1 MCKLHKNVKQTITK
15 YRKSTGSECGPKNR
29 KCNRRRQA
37 VSIIIIC
44 INELNVLGN
53 ELNVWSR
60 VNYRWGQMQTVC
72 LQPLQTICMQC
83 ICSRV
88 AFTRRPPFFTYSR
101 LLQNFLRRLLH
112 SQFVN
117 FIHTITRRPAAD
129 RQQHRRLTQLK
140 PFCLIQLMYV
150 VSSSSPAALPPRVA
164 VYNM

>member
-1 MCKLHKNVKQTITK
+1 MVLKIGNAIAEGGLYNT
-15 YRKSTGSECGPKNR
+15 
-29 KCNRRRQA
+29 
-37 VSIIIIC
+37 IIC

-88 AFTRRPPFFTYSR
+88 AFTRRPPFCTYSR

-117 FIHTITRRPAAD
+117 FIHNSTHHHETTSSRPTAAAPEVNSIETVLFNSID
-129 RQQHRRLTQLK
+129 VRGV
-140 PFCLIQLMYV
+140 FFFSCC
-150 VSSSSPAALPPRVA
+150 SPPRVS